1 MTNGGVRSVVQDS
14 SFEGRENILNEPQ
27 TVDRLEARDL
37 LLRAFG
43 VIALMVISFL
53 GVQAI

>member
-1 MTNGGVRSVVQDS
+1 M
-14 SFEGRENILNEPQ
+14 LNEPQ
-27 TVDRLEARDL
+27 TVDRLEVRDL

-43 VIALMVISFL
+43 VIALMVVAFL